1 MQDLDGQVR
10 SAYVL
15 LSFLC
20 RTCTQ
25 VYEIEELGL
34 CVVRSGVI
42 RSVELTGLCPYVC
55 SRKLD
60 Y

>member
-1 MQDLDGQVR
+1 MDRSDLLTSSCLFCVEL
-10 SAYVL
+10 VPK
-15 LSFLC
+15 F
-20 RTCTQ
+20 
-25 VYEIEELGL
+25 YEIEELGL

-55 SRKLD
+55 TRKLD